1 MPRIVVSGVPTTASR
16 HIAVLDGMRAL
27 AIIGVIGYHT
37 RPSLLPGGFLGVT
50 LFFVVSG
57 FLLTRSMV
65 NLFERLRF
73 SYPHFL
79 RGRVRRLWPSV
90 LATIAGTAILVY
102 CMAPSLLPKVRGDA
116 LPSALFYSNW
126 SFIFRKLSYFQAA
139 GLPSPLTH
147 LWFTS
152 LIMQFYVL
160 WPLLFVLIFQ
170 LCRSRAA
177 RAAVIGAL
185 ALASSFEMLLLYT
198 PGQDTSRIYYG
209 LDTRAAEL
217 LVGAALAV
225 LMHRHAGRQ
234 DDEFAHDPPHWQF
247 FSRSVHVRGREL
259 RVTGQQLVNAL
270 GFALLVVFCV
280 CFAIVDPQSAWL
292 YRGGYLLFALLA
304 AAMIWAGMHSGVFM
318 RAMGAKVCSYIG
330 SRSFSLYLVHYPLL
344 IVLNPATRTTPLP
357 WWGYL
362 GQFALILAVGEV
374 FFQLIEAMRGTP
386 WLPWLT
392 RVGDNAEPARET
404 AGERLG
410 RRLTASGN
418 AGVRMLGTAGTRFAT
433 LTARLRPGAVVGIV
447 AGALAVLVLMLPLNW
462 QAIAYARAVQLRPEL
477 ALTAE
482 QARKQLAKPA
492 PAPSPQPEQ
501 PKGTDA
507 AQSKGADTAQPQVSA
522 LKVPN
527 NLDPSRWQC
536 DAAAQQCSVRM
547 LMIGDSV
554 TAGVAQTLQQHFPQA
569 HIDGAVSRQFATGE
583 DLLAQ
588 FLGSGEDPQVIVFAL
603 GTNGAATREQAEH
616 VVQLA
621 AGRPL
626 YFVTALAPVDWTAA
640 SNATFQEVAA
650 AHPNVGII
658 DWSALAT
665 AHPEYLYDDGT
676 HPNELGTQA
685 YEQQLYNAL
694 CPHD

>member
-1 MPRIVVSGVPTTASR
+1 MPRIVMSGVPTTASR

-37 RPSLLPGGFLGVT
+37 RPSLLSGGFLGVT

-160 WPLLFVLIFQ
+160 WPLLFVMVFQ
-170 LCRSRAA
+170 VCRSRVA
-177 RAAVIGAL
+177 RAALIGAL
-185 ALASSFEMLLLYT
+185 ALASSLEMLLLYT
-198 PGQDTSRIYYG
+198 PGHDTSRIYYG
-209 LDTRAAEL
+209 LDTRAAEP

-234 DDEFAHDPPHWQF
+234 DDEFAHDPPRWQF
-247 FSRSVHVRGREL
+247 FSHTVHVRGREL
-259 RVTGQQLVNAL
+259 RVTGPQLVNAL

-280 CFAIVDPQSAWL
+280 CFAVVDPQSAWL

-344 IVLNPATRTTPLP
+344 VVLNPATRTTPLP

-362 GQFALILAVGEV
+362 GQFALIVAVGEV

-386 WLPWLT
+386 WLPWLS
-392 RVGDNAEPARET
+392 RAAESEA
-404 AGERLG
+404 AGARLG
-410 RRLTASGN
+410 RRLAASDN
-418 AGVRMLGTAGTRFAT
+418 AGVRMLGTAGVRFAT
-433 LTARLRPGAVVGIV
+433 LTARLRPGAVVGAV
-447 AGALAVLVLMLPLNW
+447 AGTLAVVVLLLPLNW
-462 QAIAYARAVQLRPEL
+462 QAIAHARAVQLRPEL

-482 QARKQLAKPA
+482 QARKQLATQI
-492 PAPSPQPEQ
+492 PQPSASPTQ
-501 PKGTDA
+501 
-507 AQSKGADTAQPQVSA
+507 TAQPQVSA

-527 NLDPSRWQC
+527 NLDPSRWRC
-536 DAAAQQCSVRM
+536 DAAAQQCGARM

-554 TAGVAQTLQQHFPQA
+554 TAAVAQTLQQHFPQA
-569 HIDGAVSRQFATGE
+569 HIDGAVSRQFATGK

-588 FLGSGEDPQVIVFAL
+588 FLAGGEDPQVIVFAL

-658 DWSALAT
+658 DWASLAS

-676 HPNELGTQA
+676 HPNELGAQA
-685 YEQQLYNAL
+685 YEQQLTNAL

>member
-170 LCRSRAA
+170 LCRSRVA
-177 RAAVIGAL
+177 RAALIGAL
-185 ALASSFEMLLLYT
+185 ALASSLEMLLLYT

-225 LMHRHAGRQ
+225 LLHRYAGRQ
-234 DDEFAHDPPHWQF
+234 DDEFAHDPPRWQF
-247 FSRSVHVRGREL
+247 FSHTVHVHGRAL
-259 RVTGQQLVNAL
+259 RVTGKQLVNAL

-280 CFAIVDPQSAWL
+280 CFVTVDPQSAWL

-318 RAMGAKVCSYIG
+318 RAMGAKLCSYIG

-357 WWGYL
+357 WWGHL
-362 GQFALILAVGEV
+362 GQFALIVAVGEV

-392 RVGDNAEPARET
+392 RTEHDADPARET

-410 RRLTASGN
+410 RRLAASGN
-418 AGVRMLGTAGTRFAT
+418 TAVRALGTAGTRFAT
-433 LTARLRPGAVVGIV
+433 LTSRLRPGAVVGIV
-447 AGALAVLVLMLPLNW
+447 AGALAVLVLMLPFNW
-462 QAIAYARAVQLRPEL
+462 QAIAHARAVQLRPEL

-482 QARKQLAKPA
+482 EARKQLAKPA
-492 PAPSPQPEQ
+492 PSPTQSNPAQPRPQ
-501 PKGTDA
+501 
-507 AQSKGADTAQPQVSA
+507 DTAQPQVSA
-522 LKVPN
+522 LIVPN
-527 NLDPSRWQC
+527 NLDPSRWRC
-536 DAAAQQCSVRM
+536 DAAAQQCGARM

-554 TAGVAQTLQQHFPQA
+554 TAAVAQTLQQHFPQA

-588 FLGSGEDPQVIVFAL
+588 FLAGGEDPQVIVFAL
-603 GTNGAATREQAEH
+603 GTNGAATRDQAEH

-626 YFVTALAPVDWTAA
+626 YFVTALAPVEWTAA

-658 DWSALAT
+658 DWSALAA

-685 YEQQLYNAL
+685 YEQQLYGAL
-694 CPHD
+694 CPHS

>member
-170 LCRSRAA
+170 LCRSRVA
-177 RAAVIGAL
+177 RAALIGAL
-185 ALASSFEMLLLYT
+185 ALASSLEMLLLYT

-225 LMHRHAGRQ
+225 LLHRYAGRQ
-234 DDEFAHDPPHWQF
+234 DDEFAHDPPRWQF
-247 FSRSVHVRGREL
+247 FSHTVHVHGRAL
-259 RVTGQQLVNAL
+259 RVTGKQLVNAL

-280 CFAIVDPQSAWL
+280 CFVTVDPQSAWL

-318 RAMGAKVCSYIG
+318 RAMGAKLCSYIG

-344 IVLNPATRTTPLP
+344 IALNPATRATPLP
-357 WWGYL
+357 WWGHL
-362 GQFALILAVGEV
+362 GQFALIVAVGEV

-386 WLPWLT
+386 WLPWLART
-392 RVGDNAEPARET
+392 EHDADPARET

-410 RRLTASGN
+410 RRLAASGN
-418 AGVRMLGTAGTRFAT
+418 TAVRALGTVGTRFAT
-433 LTARLRPGAVVGIV
+433 LTSRLRPGAVVGIV
-447 AGALAVLVLMLPLNW
+447 AGALAVLVLMLPFNW
-462 QAIAYARAVQLRPEL
+462 QAIAHARAVQLRPEL

-482 QARKQLAKPA
+482 EARKQLAKPA
-492 PAPSPQPEQ
+492 PSPTQSNPAQPRPQ
-501 PKGTDA
+501 
-507 AQSKGADTAQPQVSA
+507 DTAQPQVSA
-522 LKVPN
+522 LIVPN
-527 NLDPSRWQC
+527 NLDPSRWRC
-536 DAAAQQCSVRM
+536 DAAAQQCGARM

-554 TAGVAQTLQQHFPQA
+554 TAAVAQTLQQHFPQA

-588 FLGSGEDPQVIVFAL
+588 FLAGGEDPQVIVFAL
-603 GTNGAATREQAEH
+603 GTNGAATRDQAEH

-626 YFVTALAPVDWTAA
+626 YFVTALAPVEWTAA
-640 SNATFQEVAA
+640 SNATFQEVAT

-685 YEQQLYNAL
+685 YEQQLYGAL
-694 CPHD
+694 CPHS

>member
-170 LCRSRAA
+170 LCRSRVA
-177 RAAVIGAL
+177 RAALIGAL
-185 ALASSFEMLLLYT
+185 ALASSLEMLLLYT

-225 LMHRHAGRQ
+225 LLHRYAGRQ
-234 DDEFAHDPPHWQF
+234 DDEFAHDPPRWQF
-247 FSRSVHVRGREL
+247 FSHTVHVHGRAL
-259 RVTGQQLVNAL
+259 RVTGKQLVNAL

-280 CFAIVDPQSAWL
+280 CFVTVDPQSAWL

-318 RAMGAKVCSYIG
+318 RAMGAKLCSYIG

-344 IVLNPATRTTPLP
+344 IALNPATRTTPLP
-357 WWGYL
+357 WWGHL
-362 GQFALILAVGEV
+362 GQFALIVAVGEV

-392 RVGDNAEPARET
+392 RTEHDADPARET

-410 RRLTASGN
+410 RRLAASGN
-418 AGVRMLGTAGTRFAT
+418 TAVRALGTAGTRFAT
-433 LTARLRPGAVVGIV
+433 LTSRLRPGAVVGIV
-447 AGALAVLVLMLPLNW
+447 AGALAVLVLMLPFNW
-462 QAIAYARAVQLRPEL
+462 QAIAHARAVQLRPEL

-482 QARKQLAKPA
+482 EARKQLAKPA
-492 PAPSPQPEQ
+492 PSPTQSNP
-501 PKGTDA
+501 
-507 AQSKGADTAQPQVSA
+507 AQLRPQDTAQPQVSA
-522 LKVPN
+522 LIVPN
-527 NLDPSRWQC
+527 NLDPSRWRC
-536 DAAAQQCSVRM
+536 DAAAQQCGARM

-554 TAGVAQTLQQHFPQA
+554 TAAVAQTLQQHFPQA

-588 FLGSGEDPQVIVFAL
+588 FLAGGEDPQVIVFAL
-603 GTNGAATREQAEH
+603 GTNGAATRDQAEH

-626 YFVTALAPVDWTAA
+626 YFVTALAPVEWTAA

-685 YEQQLYNAL
+685 YEQQLYGAL
-694 CPHD
+694 CPHS

>member
-170 LCRSRAA
+170 LCRSRVA
-177 RAAVIGAL
+177 RAALIGAL
-185 ALASSFEMLLLYT
+185 ALASSLEMLLLYT

-225 LMHRHAGRQ
+225 LLHRYAGRQ
-234 DDEFAHDPPHWQF
+234 DDEFAHDPPRWQF
-247 FSRSVHVRGREL
+247 FSHTVHVHGRAL
-259 RVTGQQLVNAL
+259 RVTGKQLVNAL

-280 CFAIVDPQSAWL
+280 CFVTVDPQSAWL

-318 RAMGAKVCSYIG
+318 RAMGAKLCSYIG

-344 IVLNPATRTTPLP
+344 IALNPATRTTPLP
-357 WWGYL
+357 WWGHL
-362 GQFALILAVGEV
+362 GQFALIVAVGEV

-392 RVGDNAEPARET
+392 RTEHDADPARET

-410 RRLTASGN
+410 RRLVASGN
-418 AGVRMLGTAGTRFAT
+418 TAVRALGTAGTRFAT
-433 LTARLRPGAVVGIV
+433 LTSRLRPGAVVGIV
-447 AGALAVLVLMLPLNW
+447 AGALAVLVLMLPFNW
-462 QAIAYARAVQLRPEL
+462 QAIAHARAVQLRPEL

-482 QARKQLAKPA
+482 EARKQLAKPA
-492 PAPSPQPEQ
+492 PSPTQSNPAQPRPQ
-501 PKGTDA
+501 
-507 AQSKGADTAQPQVSA
+507 DTAQPQVSA
-522 LKVPN
+522 LIVPN
-527 NLDPSRWQC
+527 NLDPSRWRC
-536 DAAAQQCSVRM
+536 DAAAQQCGARM

-554 TAGVAQTLQQHFPQA
+554 TAAVAQTLQQHFPQA

-588 FLGSGEDPQVIVFAL
+588 FLAGGEDPQVIVFAL
-603 GTNGAATREQAEH
+603 GTNGAATCDQAEH

-626 YFVTALAPVDWTAA
+626 YFVTALAPVEWTAA

-676 HPNELGTQA
+676 HPNELGAQA
-685 YEQQLYNAL
+685 YEQQLYGAL
-694 CPHD
+694 CPHS

>member
-170 LCRSRAA
+170 LCRSRVA
-177 RAAVIGAL
+177 RAALIGAL
-185 ALASSFEMLLLYT
+185 ALASSLEMLLLYT

-225 LMHRHAGRQ
+225 LLHRYAGRQ
-234 DDEFAHDPPHWQF
+234 DDEFAHDPPRWQF
-247 FSRSVHVRGREL
+247 FSHTVHVHGRAL
-259 RVTGQQLVNAL
+259 RVTGKQLVNAL

-280 CFAIVDPQSAWL
+280 CFVTVDPQSAWL

-318 RAMGAKVCSYIG
+318 RAMGAKLCSYIG

-344 IVLNPATRTTPLP
+344 IALNPATRTTPLP
-357 WWGYL
+357 WWGHL
-362 GQFALILAVGEV
+362 GQFALIVAVGEV

-386 WLPWLT
+386 WLPWLART
-392 RVGDNAEPARET
+392 EHDADPARET

-410 RRLTASGN
+410 RRLAASGN
-418 AGVRMLGTAGTRFAT
+418 TAVRALGTAGTRFAT
-433 LTARLRPGAVVGIV
+433 LTSRLRPGAVVGIV
-447 AGALAVLVLMLPLNW
+447 AGALAVLVLMLPFNW
-462 QAIAYARAVQLRPEL
+462 QAIAHARAVQLRPEL

-482 QARKQLAKPA
+482 EARKQLAKPA
-492 PAPSPQPEQ
+492 PSPTQSNPAQPRPQ
-501 PKGTDA
+501 
-507 AQSKGADTAQPQVSA
+507 DTAQPQVSA
-522 LKVPN
+522 LIVPN
-527 NLDPSRWQC
+527 NLDPSRWRC
-536 DAAAQQCSVRM
+536 DAAAQQCGARM

-554 TAGVAQTLQQHFPQA
+554 TAAVAQTLQQHFPQA

-588 FLGSGEDPQVIVFAL
+588 FLAGGEDPQVIVFAL
-603 GTNGAATREQAEH
+603 GTNGAATHDQAEH

-626 YFVTALAPVDWTAA
+626 YFVTALAPVEWTAA

-685 YEQQLYNAL
+685 YEQQLYGAL
-694 CPHD
+694 CPHS

>member
-170 LCRSRAA
+170 LCRSRVA
-177 RAAVIGAL
+177 RAALIGAL
-185 ALASSFEMLLLYT
+185 ALASSLEMLLLYT

-225 LMHRHAGRQ
+225 LLHRYAGRQ
-234 DDEFAHDPPHWQF
+234 DDEFAHDPPRWQF
-247 FSRSVHVRGREL
+247 FSHTVHVHGRAL
-259 RVTGQQLVNAL
+259 RVTGKQLVNAL

-280 CFAIVDPQSAWL
+280 CFVTVDPQSAWL

-318 RAMGAKVCSYIG
+318 RAMGAKLCSYIG

-357 WWGYL
+357 WWGHL
-362 GQFALILAVGEV
+362 GQFALIVAVGEV

-392 RVGDNAEPARET
+392 RTEHDADPARET

-410 RRLTASGN
+410 RRLAASGN
-418 AGVRMLGTAGTRFAT
+418 TAVRALGTAGTRFAT
-433 LTARLRPGAVVGIV
+433 LTSRLRPGAVVGIV
-447 AGALAVLVLMLPLNW
+447 AGALAVLVLMLPFNW
-462 QAIAYARAVQLRPEL
+462 QAIAHARAVQLRPEL

-482 QARKQLAKPA
+482 EARKQLAKPA
-492 PAPSPQPEQ
+492 PSPTQSNPAQPRPQ
-501 PKGTDA
+501 
-507 AQSKGADTAQPQVSA
+507 DTAQPQVSA
-522 LKVPN
+522 LIVPN
-527 NLDPSRWQC
+527 NLDPSRWRC
-536 DAAAQQCSVRM
+536 DAAAQQCGARM

-554 TAGVAQTLQQHFPQA
+554 TAAVAQTLQQHFPQA

-588 FLGSGEDPQVIVFAL
+588 FLAGGEDPQVIVFAL
-603 GTNGAATREQAEH
+603 GTNGAATRDQAEH

-626 YFVTALAPVDWTAA
+626 YFVTALAPVEWTAA

-685 YEQQLYNAL
+685 YEQQLYGAL
-694 CPHD
+694 CPHS

>member
-170 LCRSRAA
+170 LCRSRVA
-177 RAAVIGAL
+177 RAALIGAL
-185 ALASSFEMLLLYT
+185 ALASSLEMLLLYT

-225 LMHRHAGRQ
+225 LLHRYAGRQ
-234 DDEFAHDPPHWQF
+234 DDEFAHDPPRWQF
-247 FSRSVHVRGREL
+247 FSHTVHVHGRAL
-259 RVTGQQLVNAL
+259 RVTGKQLVNAL

-280 CFAIVDPQSAWL
+280 CFVTVDPQSAWL

-318 RAMGAKVCSYIG
+318 RAMGAKLCSYIG

-344 IVLNPATRTTPLP
+344 IALNPATRATPLP
-357 WWGYL
+357 WWGHL
-362 GQFALILAVGEV
+362 GQFALIVAVGEV

-392 RVGDNAEPARET
+392 RTEHDADPARET

-410 RRLTASGN
+410 RRLAASGN
-418 AGVRMLGTAGTRFAT
+418 TAVRALGTAGTRFAT
-433 LTARLRPGAVVGIV
+433 LTSRLRPGAVVGIV

-462 QAIAYARAVQLRPEL
+462 QAIAHARAVQLRPEL

-482 QARKQLAKPA
+482 EARKQLAKPA
-492 PAPSPQPEQ
+492 PSPTQSNPAQPRPQ
-501 PKGTDA
+501 
-507 AQSKGADTAQPQVSA
+507 DTAQPQVSA
-522 LKVPN
+522 LIVPN
-527 NLDPSRWQC
+527 NLDPSRWRC
-536 DAAAQQCSVRM
+536 DAAAQQCGARM

-554 TAGVAQTLQQHFPQA
+554 TAAVAQTLQQHFPQA

-588 FLGSGEDPQVIVFAL
+588 FLAGGEDPQVIVFAL
-603 GTNGAATREQAEH
+603 GTNGAATRDQAEH

-626 YFVTALAPVDWTAA
+626 YFVTALAPVEWTAA

-685 YEQQLYNAL
+685 YEQQLYGAL
-694 CPHD
+694 CPHS

>member
-170 LCRSRAA
+170 LCRSRVA
-177 RAAVIGAL
+177 RAALIGAL
-185 ALASSFEMLLLYT
+185 ALASSLEMLLLYT

-225 LMHRHAGRQ
+225 LLHRYAGRQ
-234 DDEFAHDPPHWQF
+234 DDEFAHDPPRWQF
-247 FSRSVHVRGREL
+247 FSHTVHAHGRAL
-259 RVTGQQLVNAL
+259 RVTGKQLVNAL

-280 CFAIVDPQSAWL
+280 CFVTVDPQSAWL

-318 RAMGAKVCSYIG
+318 RAMGAKLCSYIG

-344 IVLNPATRTTPLP
+344 IALNPATRTTPLP
-357 WWGYL
+357 WWGHL
-362 GQFALILAVGEV
+362 GQFALIVAVGEV

-386 WLPWLT
+386 WLPWLART
-392 RVGDNAEPARET
+392 EHDADPARET

-410 RRLTASGN
+410 RRLAASGN
-418 AGVRMLGTAGTRFAT
+418 TAVRALGTAGTRFAT
-433 LTARLRPGAVVGIV
+433 LTSRLRPGAVVGIV
-447 AGALAVLVLMLPLNW
+447 AGALAVLVLMLPFNW
-462 QAIAYARAVQLRPEL
+462 QAIAHARAVQLRPEL

-482 QARKQLAKPA
+482 EARKQLAKPA
-492 PAPSPQPEQ
+492 PSPTQSNPAQPRPQ
-501 PKGTDA
+501 
-507 AQSKGADTAQPQVSA
+507 DTAQPQVSA
-522 LKVPN
+522 LIVPN
-527 NLDPSRWQC
+527 NLDPSRWRC
-536 DAAAQQCSVRM
+536 DAAAQQCGARM

-554 TAGVAQTLQQHFPQA
+554 TAAVAQTLQQHFPQA

-588 FLGSGEDPQVIVFAL
+588 FLADGEDPQVIVFAL
-603 GTNGAATREQAEH
+603 GTNGAATRDQAEH

-626 YFVTALAPVDWTAA
+626 YFVTALAPVEWTAA

-685 YEQQLYNAL
+685 YEQQLYGAL
-694 CPHD
+694 CPHS

>member
-170 LCRSRAA
+170 LCRSRVA
-177 RAAVIGAL
+177 RAALIGAL
-185 ALASSFEMLLLYT
+185 ALASSLEMLLLYT

-225 LMHRHAGRQ
+225 LLHRYAGRQ
-234 DDEFAHDPPHWQF
+234 DDEFAHDPPRWQF
-247 FSRSVHVRGREL
+247 FSHTVHVHGRAL
-259 RVTGQQLVNAL
+259 RVTGKQLVNAL

-280 CFAIVDPQSAWL
+280 CFVTVDPQSAWL

-318 RAMGAKVCSYIG
+318 RAMGAKLCSYIG

-344 IVLNPATRTTPLP
+344 IALNPATRTTPLP
-357 WWGYL
+357 WWGHL
-362 GQFALILAVGEV
+362 GQFALIVAVGEV

-392 RVGDNAEPARET
+392 RTEHDADPARET

-410 RRLTASGN
+410 RRLAASGN
-418 AGVRMLGTAGTRFAT
+418 TAVRALGTAGTRFAT
-433 LTARLRPGAVVGIV
+433 LTSRLRPGAVVGIV
-447 AGALAVLVLMLPLNW
+447 AGALAVLVLMLPFNW
-462 QAIAYARAVQLRPEL
+462 QAIAHARAVQLRPEL

-482 QARKQLAKPA
+482 EARKQLAKPA
-492 PAPSPQPEQ
+492 PSPTQSNPAQPRPQ
-501 PKGTDA
+501 
-507 AQSKGADTAQPQVSA
+507 DTAQPQVSA
-522 LKVPN
+522 LIVPN
-527 NLDPSRWQC
+527 NLDPSRWRC
-536 DAAAQQCSVRM
+536 DAAAQQCGARM

-554 TAGVAQTLQQHFPQA
+554 TAAVAQTLQQHFPQA
-569 HIDGAVSRQFATGE
+569 HIDGAVSRQFASGE

-588 FLGSGEDPQVIVFAL
+588 FLAGGEDPQVIVFAL
-603 GTNGAATREQAEH
+603 GTNGAATRDQAEH

-621 AGRPL
+621 ADRPL
-626 YFVTALAPVDWTAA
+626 YFVTALAPVEWTAA

-685 YEQQLYNAL
+685 YEQQLYGAL
-694 CPHD
+694 CPHS

>member
-170 LCRSRAA
+170 LCRSRVA
-177 RAAVIGAL
+177 RAALIGAL
-185 ALASSFEMLLLYT
+185 ALASSLEMLLLYT

-225 LMHRHAGRQ
+225 LLHRYAGRQ
-234 DDEFAHDPPHWQF
+234 DDEFAHDPPRWQF
-247 FSRSVHVRGREL
+247 FSHTVHVHGRAL
-259 RVTGQQLVNAL
+259 RVTGKQLVNAL

-280 CFAIVDPQSAWL
+280 CFVTVDPQSAWL

-318 RAMGAKVCSYIG
+318 RAMGAKLCSYIG
-330 SRSFSLYLVHYPLL
+330 SRSFSLYLMHYPLL
-344 IVLNPATRTTPLP
+344 IALNPATRTTPLP
-357 WWGYL
+357 WWGHL
-362 GQFALILAVGEV
+362 GQFALIVAVGEV

-392 RVGDNAEPARET
+392 RTEHDADPARET

-410 RRLTASGN
+410 RRLAASGN
-418 AGVRMLGTAGTRFAT
+418 TAVRALGTAGTRFAT
-433 LTARLRPGAVVGIV
+433 LTSRLRPGAVVGIV
-447 AGALAVLVLMLPLNW
+447 AGALAVLVLMLPFNW
-462 QAIAYARAVQLRPEL
+462 QAIAHARAVQLRPEL

-482 QARKQLAKPA
+482 EARKQLAKPA
-492 PAPSPQPEQ
+492 PSPTQSNPAQPRPQ
-501 PKGTDA
+501 
-507 AQSKGADTAQPQVSA
+507 DTAQPQVSA
-522 LKVPN
+522 LIVPN
-527 NLDPSRWQC
+527 NLDPSRWRC
-536 DAAAQQCSVRM
+536 DAAAQQCGARM

-554 TAGVAQTLQQHFPQA
+554 TAAVAQTLQQHFPQA

-588 FLGSGEDPQVIVFAL
+588 FLAGGEDPQVIVFAL
-603 GTNGAATREQAEH
+603 GTNGAATRDQAEH

-626 YFVTALAPVDWTAA
+626 YFVTALAPVEWTAA

-685 YEQQLYNAL
+685 YEQQLYGAL
-694 CPHD
+694 CPHS

>member
-170 LCRSRAA
+170 LCRSRVA
-177 RAAVIGAL
+177 RAALIGAL
-185 ALASSFEMLLLYT
+185 ALASSLEMLLLYT

-225 LMHRHAGRQ
+225 LLHRYVGRQ
-234 DDEFAHDPPHWQF
+234 DDEFAHDPPRWQF
-247 FSRSVHVRGREL
+247 FSHTVHVHGRAL
-259 RVTGQQLVNAL
+259 RVTGKQLVNAL

-280 CFAIVDPQSAWL
+280 CFVTVDPQSAWL

-318 RAMGAKVCSYIG
+318 RAMGAKLCSYIG

-344 IVLNPATRTTPLP
+344 IALNPATRTTPLP
-357 WWGYL
+357 WWGHL
-362 GQFALILAVGEV
+362 GQFALIVAVGEV

-386 WLPWLT
+386 WLPWLART
-392 RVGDNAEPARET
+392 EHDADPARET

-410 RRLTASGN
+410 RRLAASGN
-418 AGVRMLGTAGTRFAT
+418 TAVRALGTAGTRFAT
-433 LTARLRPGAVVGIV
+433 LTSRLRPGAVVGIV
-447 AGALAVLVLMLPLNW
+447 AGALAVLVLMLPFNW
-462 QAIAYARAVQLRPEL
+462 QAIAHARAVQLRPEL

-482 QARKQLAKPA
+482 EARKQLAKPA
-492 PAPSPQPEQ
+492 PSPTQSNPAQPRPQ
-501 PKGTDA
+501 
-507 AQSKGADTAQPQVSA
+507 DTAQPQVSA
-522 LKVPN
+522 LIVPN
-527 NLDPSRWQC
+527 NLDPSRWRC
-536 DAAAQQCSVRM
+536 DAAAQQCGARM

-554 TAGVAQTLQQHFPQA
+554 TAAVAQTLQQHFPQA

-588 FLGSGEDPQVIVFAL
+588 FLAGGEDPQVIVFAL
-603 GTNGAATREQAEH
+603 GTNGAATRDQAEH

-626 YFVTALAPVDWTAA
+626 YFVTALAPVEWTAA

-685 YEQQLYNAL
+685 YEQQLYGAL
-694 CPHD
+694 CPHS

>member
-170 LCRSRAA
+170 LCRSRVA
-177 RAAVIGAL
+177 RAALIGAL
-185 ALASSFEMLLLYT
+185 ALASSLEMLLLYT

-225 LMHRHAGRQ
+225 LLHRYAGRQ
-234 DDEFAHDPPHWQF
+234 DDEFAHDPPRWQF
-247 FSRSVHVRGREL
+247 FSHTVHVHGRAL
-259 RVTGQQLVNAL
+259 RVTGKQLVNAL

-280 CFAIVDPQSAWL
+280 CFVTVDPQSAWL

-318 RAMGAKVCSYIG
+318 RAMGAKLCSYIG

-344 IVLNPATRTTPLP
+344 IALNPATRTTPLP
-357 WWGYL
+357 WWGHL
-362 GQFALILAVGEV
+362 GQFALIVAVGEV

-386 WLPWLT
+386 WLPWLART
-392 RVGDNAEPARET
+392 EHDADPARET

-410 RRLTASGN
+410 RRLAASGN
-418 AGVRMLGTAGTRFAT
+418 TAVRALGTAGTRFAT
-433 LTARLRPGAVVGIV
+433 LTSRLRPGAVVGIV
-447 AGALAVLVLMLPLNW
+447 AGALAVLVLMLPFNW
-462 QAIAYARAVQLRPEL
+462 QAIAHARAVQLRPEL

-482 QARKQLAKPA
+482 EARKQLAKPA
-492 PAPSPQPEQ
+492 PSPTQSNPAQPRPQ
-501 PKGTDA
+501 
-507 AQSKGADTAQPQVSA
+507 DTAQPQVSA
-522 LKVPN
+522 LIVPN
-527 NLDPSRWQC
+527 NLDPSRWRC
-536 DAAAQQCSVRM
+536 DAAAQQCGARM

-554 TAGVAQTLQQHFPQA
+554 TAAVAQTLQQHFPQA

-588 FLGSGEDPQVIVFAL
+588 FLAGGEDPQVIVFAL
-603 GTNGAATREQAEH
+603 GTNGAATRDQAEH

-626 YFVTALAPVDWTAA
+626 YFVTALAPVEWTAA

-685 YEQQLYNAL
+685 YEQQLYGAL
-694 CPHD
+694 CPHS

>member
-1 MPRIVVSGVPTTASR
+1 MPRIVVSGVPTTARR

-170 LCRSRAA
+170 LCRSRVA
-177 RAAVIGAL
+177 RAALIGAL
-185 ALASSFEMLLLYT
+185 ALASSLEMLLLYT

-225 LMHRHAGRQ
+225 LLHRYAGRQ
-234 DDEFAHDPPHWQF
+234 DDEFAHDPPRWQF
-247 FSRSVHVRGREL
+247 FSHTVHVHGRAL
-259 RVTGQQLVNAL
+259 RVTGKQLVNAL

-280 CFAIVDPQSAWL
+280 CFVTVDPQSAWL

-318 RAMGAKVCSYIG
+318 RAMGAKLCSYIG

-344 IVLNPATRTTPLP
+344 IALNPATRATPLP
-357 WWGYL
+357 WWGHL
-362 GQFALILAVGEV
+362 GQFALIVAVGEV

-392 RVGDNAEPARET
+392 RTEHDADPARET

-410 RRLTASGN
+410 RRLAASGN
-418 AGVRMLGTAGTRFAT
+418 TAVRALGTAGTRFAT
-433 LTARLRPGAVVGIV
+433 LTSRLRPGAVVGIV
-447 AGALAVLVLMLPLNW
+447 AGALAVLVLMLPFNW
-462 QAIAYARAVQLRPEL
+462 QAIAHARAVQLRPEL

-482 QARKQLAKPA
+482 EARKQLAKPA
-492 PAPSPQPEQ
+492 PSPTQSNPAQPRPQ
-501 PKGTDA
+501 
-507 AQSKGADTAQPQVSA
+507 DTAQPQVSA
-522 LKVPN
+522 LIVPN
-527 NLDPSRWQC
+527 NLDPSRWRC
-536 DAAAQQCSVRM
+536 DAAAQQCGARM

-554 TAGVAQTLQQHFPQA
+554 TAAVAQTLQQHFPQA

-588 FLGSGEDPQVIVFAL
+588 FLAGGEDPQVIVFAL
-603 GTNGAATREQAEH
+603 GTNGAATRDQAEH

-626 YFVTALAPVDWTAA
+626 YFVTALAPVEWTAA

-685 YEQQLYNAL
+685 YEQQLYGAL
-694 CPHD
+694 CPHS

>member
-1 MPRIVVSGVPTTASR
+1 MPRIVVSGAPTTASR

-170 LCRSRAA
+170 LCRSRVA
-177 RAAVIGAL
+177 RAALIGAL
-185 ALASSFEMLLLYT
+185 ALASSLEMLLLYT

-225 LMHRHAGRQ
+225 LLHRYAGRQ
-234 DDEFAHDPPHWQF
+234 DDEFAHDPPRWQF
-247 FSRSVHVRGREL
+247 FSHTVHVHGRAL
-259 RVTGQQLVNAL
+259 RVTGKQLVNAL
-270 GFALLVVFCV
+270 GFVLLVVFCV
-280 CFAIVDPQSAWL
+280 CFVTVDPQSAWL

-318 RAMGAKVCSYIG
+318 RAMGAKLCSYIG

-357 WWGYL
+357 WWGHL
-362 GQFALILAVGEV
+362 GQFALIVAVGEV

-386 WLPWLT
+386 WLPWLART
-392 RVGDNAEPARET
+392 EHDADPARET

-410 RRLTASGN
+410 RRLAASGN
-418 AGVRMLGTAGTRFAT
+418 TAVRALGTAGTRFAT
-433 LTARLRPGAVVGIV
+433 LTSRLRPGAVVGIV
-447 AGALAVLVLMLPLNW
+447 AGALAVLVLMLPFNW
-462 QAIAYARAVQLRPEL
+462 QAIAHARAVQLRPEL

-482 QARKQLAKPA
+482 EARKQLAKPT
-492 PAPSPQPEQ
+492 PSPTQSNPAQPRPQ
-501 PKGTDA
+501 
-507 AQSKGADTAQPQVSA
+507 DTAQPQVSA
-522 LKVPN
+522 LIVPN
-527 NLDPSRWQC
+527 NLDPSRWRC
-536 DAAAQQCSVRM
+536 DAAAQQCGARM

-554 TAGVAQTLQQHFPQA
+554 TAAVAQTLQQHFPQA

-588 FLGSGEDPQVIVFAL
+588 FLAGGEDPQVIVFAL
-603 GTNGAATREQAEH
+603 GTNGAATRDQAEH

-626 YFVTALAPVDWTAA
+626 YFVTALAPVEWTAA

-685 YEQQLYNAL
+685 YEQQLYGAL
-694 CPHD
+694 CPHS

>member
-170 LCRSRAA
+170 LCRSRVA
-177 RAAVIGAL
+177 RAALIGAL
-185 ALASSFEMLLLYT
+185 ALASSLEMLLLYT

-225 LMHRHAGRQ
+225 LLHRYAGRQ
-234 DDEFAHDPPHWQF
+234 DDEFAHDPPRWQF
-247 FSRSVHVRGREL
+247 FSHTVHVHGRAL
-259 RVTGQQLVNAL
+259 RVTGKQLVNAL

-280 CFAIVDPQSAWL
+280 CFVTVDPQSAWL

-318 RAMGAKVCSYIG
+318 RAMGAKLCSYIG

-344 IVLNPATRTTPLP
+344 IALNPATRTTPLP
-357 WWGYL
+357 WWGHL
-362 GQFALILAVGEV
+362 GQFALIVAVGEV

-392 RVGDNAEPARET
+392 RTEHDADPARET
-404 AGERLG
+404 AGERLV
-410 RRLTASGN
+410 RRLAASGN
-418 AGVRMLGTAGTRFAT
+418 TAVRALGTAGTRFAT
-433 LTARLRPGAVVGIV
+433 LTSRLRPGAVVGIV
-447 AGALAVLVLMLPLNW
+447 AGALAVLVLMLPFNW
-462 QAIAYARAVQLRPEL
+462 QAIAHARAVQLRPEL

-482 QARKQLAKPA
+482 EARKQLAKPA
-492 PAPSPQPEQ
+492 PSPTQSNPAQPRPQ
-501 PKGTDA
+501 
-507 AQSKGADTAQPQVSA
+507 DTAQPQVSA
-522 LKVPN
+522 LIVPN
-527 NLDPSRWQC
+527 NLDPSRWRC
-536 DAAAQQCSVRM
+536 DAAAQQCGARM

-554 TAGVAQTLQQHFPQA
+554 TAAVAQTLQQHFPQA

-588 FLGSGEDPQVIVFAL
+588 FLADGEDPQVIVFAL
-603 GTNGAATREQAEH
+603 GTNGAATRDQAEH

-626 YFVTALAPVDWTAA
+626 YFVTALAPVEWTAA

-685 YEQQLYNAL
+685 YEQQLYGAL
-694 CPHD
+694 CPHS

>member
-170 LCRSRAA
+170 LCRSRVA
-177 RAAVIGAL
+177 RAALIGAL
-185 ALASSFEMLLLYT
+185 ALASSLEMLLLYT

-225 LMHRHAGRQ
+225 LLHRYAGRQ
-234 DDEFAHDPPHWQF
+234 DDEFAHDPPRWQF
-247 FSRSVHVRGREL
+247 FSHTVHVHGRAL
-259 RVTGQQLVNAL
+259 RVTGKQLVNAL

-280 CFAIVDPQSAWL
+280 CFVTVDPQSAWL

-318 RAMGAKVCSYIG
+318 RAMGAKLCSYIG

-344 IVLNPATRTTPLP
+344 IALNPATRTTPLP
-357 WWGYL
+357 WWGHL
-362 GQFALILAVGEV
+362 GQFALIVAVGEV

-386 WLPWLT
+386 WLPWLART
-392 RVGDNAEPARET
+392 EHDADPARET

-410 RRLTASGN
+410 RRLAASGN
-418 AGVRMLGTAGTRFAT
+418 TAVRALGTAGTRFAT
-433 LTARLRPGAVVGIV
+433 LTSRLRPGAVVGIV
-447 AGALAVLVLMLPLNW
+447 AGALAVLVLMLPFNW
-462 QAIAYARAVQLRPEL
+462 QAIAHARAVQLRPEL

-482 QARKQLAKPA
+482 EARKQLAKPA
-492 PAPSPQPEQ
+492 PSPTQSNPAQPRPQ
-501 PKGTDA
+501 
-507 AQSKGADTAQPQVSA
+507 DTAQPQVSA
-522 LKVPN
+522 LIVPN
-527 NLDPSRWQC
+527 NLDPSRWRC
-536 DAAAQQCSVRM
+536 DAAAQQCGARM

-554 TAGVAQTLQQHFPQA
+554 TAAVAQTLQQHFPQA

-588 FLGSGEDPQVIVFAL
+588 FLAGGEDPQVIVFAL
-603 GTNGAATREQAEH
+603 GTNGAATRDQAEH

-626 YFVTALAPVDWTAA
+626 YFVTALAPVEWTAA
-640 SNATFQEVAA
+640 SNATFQEVAT

-685 YEQQLYNAL
+685 YEQQLYGAL
-694 CPHD
+694 CPHS

>member
-170 LCRSRAA
+170 LCRSRVA
-177 RAAVIGAL
+177 RAALIGAL
-185 ALASSFEMLLLYT
+185 ALASSLEMLLLYT

-225 LMHRHAGRQ
+225 LLHRYAGRQ
-234 DDEFAHDPPHWQF
+234 DDEFAHDPPRWQF
-247 FSRSVHVRGREL
+247 FSHTVHVHGRAL
-259 RVTGQQLVNAL
+259 RVTGKQLVNAL

-280 CFAIVDPQSAWL
+280 CFVTVDPQSAWL

-318 RAMGAKVCSYIG
+318 RAMGAKLCSYIG

-344 IVLNPATRTTPLP
+344 IALNPATRATPLP
-357 WWGYL
+357 WWGHL
-362 GQFALILAVGEV
+362 GQFALIVAVGEV

-386 WLPWLT
+386 WLPWLART
-392 RVGDNAEPARET
+392 EHDADPARET

-410 RRLTASGN
+410 RRLAASGN
-418 AGVRMLGTAGTRFAT
+418 TAVRALGTAGTRFVT
-433 LTARLRPGAVVGIV
+433 LTSRLRPGAVVGIV
-447 AGALAVLVLMLPLNW
+447 AGALAVLVLMLPFNW
-462 QAIAYARAVQLRPEL
+462 QAIAHARAVQLRPEL

-482 QARKQLAKPA
+482 EARKQLAKPA
-492 PAPSPQPEQ
+492 PSPTQSNPAQPRPQ
-501 PKGTDA
+501 
-507 AQSKGADTAQPQVSA
+507 DTAQPQVSA
-522 LKVPN
+522 LIVPN
-527 NLDPSRWQC
+527 NLDPSRWRC
-536 DAAAQQCSVRM
+536 DAAAQQCGARM

-554 TAGVAQTLQQHFPQA
+554 TAAVAQTLQQHFPQA

-588 FLGSGEDPQVIVFAL
+588 FLAGGEDPQVIVFAL
-603 GTNGAATREQAEH
+603 GTNGAATRDQAEH

-626 YFVTALAPVDWTAA
+626 YFVTALAPVEWTAA

-685 YEQQLYNAL
+685 YEQQLYGAL
-694 CPHD
+694 CPHS

>member
-170 LCRSRAA
+170 LCRSRVA
-177 RAAVIGAL
+177 RAALIGAL
-185 ALASSFEMLLLYT
+185 ALASSLEMLLLYT

-225 LMHRHAGRQ
+225 LLHRYAGRQ
-234 DDEFAHDPPHWQF
+234 DDEFAHDPPRWQF
-247 FSRSVHVRGREL
+247 FSHTVHVHGRAL
-259 RVTGQQLVNAL
+259 RVTGKQLVNAL

-280 CFAIVDPQSAWL
+280 CFVTVDPQSAWL

-318 RAMGAKVCSYIG
+318 RAMGAKLCSYIG

-344 IVLNPATRTTPLP
+344 IALNPATRATPLP
-357 WWGYL
+357 WWGHL
-362 GQFALILAVGEV
+362 GQFALIVAVGEV

-386 WLPWLT
+386 WLPWLART
-392 RVGDNAEPARET
+392 EHDADPARET

-410 RRLTASGN
+410 RRLAASGN
-418 AGVRMLGTAGTRFAT
+418 TAVRALGTAGTRFAT
-433 LTARLRPGAVVGIV
+433 LTSRLRPGAVVGIV
-447 AGALAVLVLMLPLNW
+447 AGALAVLVLMLPFNW
-462 QAIAYARAVQLRPEL
+462 QAIAHARAVQLRPEL

-482 QARKQLAKPA
+482 EARKQLAKPA
-492 PAPSPQPEQ
+492 PSPTQSNPAQPRPQ
-501 PKGTDA
+501 
-507 AQSKGADTAQPQVSA
+507 DTAQPQVSA
-522 LKVPN
+522 LIVPN
-527 NLDPSRWQC
+527 NLDPSRWRC
-536 DAAAQQCSVRM
+536 DAAAQQCGARM

-554 TAGVAQTLQQHFPQA
+554 TAAVAQTLQQHFPQA

-588 FLGSGEDPQVIVFAL
+588 FLAGGEDPQVIVFAL
-603 GTNGAATREQAEH
+603 GTNGAATRDQAEH

-626 YFVTALAPVDWTAA
+626 YFVTALAPVEWTAA

-685 YEQQLYNAL
+685 YEQQLYGAL
-694 CPHD
+694 CPHS

>member
-170 LCRSRAA
+170 LCRSRVA
-177 RAAVIGAL
+177 RAALIGAL
-185 ALASSFEMLLLYT
+185 ALASSLEMLLLYT

-225 LMHRHAGRQ
+225 LLHRYAGRQ
-234 DDEFAHDPPHWQF
+234 DDEFAHDPPRWQF
-247 FSRSVHVRGREL
+247 FSHTVHVHGRAL
-259 RVTGQQLVNAL
+259 RVTGKQLVNAL

-280 CFAIVDPQSAWL
+280 CFVTVDPQSAWL

-318 RAMGAKVCSYIG
+318 RAMGAKLCSYIG

-344 IVLNPATRTTPLP
+344 IALNPATRTTPLP
-357 WWGYL
+357 WWGHL
-362 GQFALILAVGEV
+362 GQFALIVAVGEV

-392 RVGDNAEPARET
+392 RTEHDADPARET

-410 RRLTASGN
+410 RRLAASGN
-418 AGVRMLGTAGTRFAT
+418 TAVRALGTAGTRFAT
-433 LTARLRPGAVVGIV
+433 LTSRLRPGAVVGIV
-447 AGALAVLVLMLPLNW
+447 AGALAVLVLMLPFNW
-462 QAIAYARAVQLRPEL
+462 QAIAHARAVQLRPEL

-482 QARKQLAKPA
+482 EARKQLAKPA
-492 PAPSPQPEQ
+492 PSPTQSNPAQPRPQ
-501 PKGTDA
+501 
-507 AQSKGADTAQPQVSA
+507 DTAQPQVSA
-522 LKVPN
+522 LIVPN
-527 NLDPSRWQC
+527 NLDPSRWRC
-536 DAAAQQCSVRM
+536 DAAAQQCGARM

-554 TAGVAQTLQQHFPQA
+554 TAAVAQTLQQHFPQA

-588 FLGSGEDPQVIVFAL
+588 FLAGGEDPQVIVFAL
-603 GTNGAATREQAEH
+603 GTNGAATRDQAEH

-626 YFVTALAPVDWTAA
+626 YFVTALAPVEWTAA

-685 YEQQLYNAL
+685 YEQQLYGAL
-694 CPHD
+694 CPHS

>member
-57 FLLTRSMV
+57 FLLTRSMI

-170 LCRSRAA
+170 LCRSRVA
-177 RAAVIGAL
+177 RAALIGAL
-185 ALASSFEMLLLYT
+185 ALASSLEMLLLYT

-225 LMHRHAGRQ
+225 LLHRYAGRQ
-234 DDEFAHDPPHWQF
+234 DDEFAHDPPRWQF
-247 FSRSVHVRGREL
+247 FSHTVHVHGRAL
-259 RVTGQQLVNAL
+259 RVTGKQLVNAL

-280 CFAIVDPQSAWL
+280 CFVTVDPQSAWL

-318 RAMGAKVCSYIG
+318 RAMGAKLCSYIG

-344 IVLNPATRTTPLP
+344 IALNPATRATPLP
-357 WWGYL
+357 WWGHL
-362 GQFALILAVGEV
+362 GQFALIVAVGEV

-392 RVGDNAEPARET
+392 RTEHDADPARET

-410 RRLTASGN
+410 CRLAASGN
-418 AGVRMLGTAGTRFAT
+418 TAVRALGTAGTRFAT
-433 LTARLRPGAVVGIV
+433 LTSRLRPGAVVGIV
-447 AGALAVLVLMLPLNW
+447 AGALAVLVLMLPFNW
-462 QAIAYARAVQLRPEL
+462 QAIAHARAVQLRPEL

-482 QARKQLAKPA
+482 EARKQLAKPA
-492 PAPSPQPEQ
+492 PSPTQSNPAQPRPQ
-501 PKGTDA
+501 
-507 AQSKGADTAQPQVSA
+507 DTVQPQVSA
-522 LKVPN
+522 LIVPN
-527 NLDPSRWQC
+527 NLDPSRWRC
-536 DAAAQQCSVRM
+536 DAAAQQCGARM

-554 TAGVAQTLQQHFPQA
+554 TAAVAQTLQQHFPQA

-588 FLGSGEDPQVIVFAL
+588 FLAGGEDPQVIVFAL
-603 GTNGAATREQAEH
+603 GTNGAATRDQAEH

-626 YFVTALAPVDWTAA
+626 YFVTALAPVEWTAA

-685 YEQQLYNAL
+685 YEQQLYGAL
-694 CPHD
+694 CPHS

>member
-1 MPRIVVSGVPTTASR
+1 
-16 HIAVLDGMRAL
+16 
-27 AIIGVIGYHT
+27 
-37 RPSLLPGGFLGVT
+37 
-50 LFFVVSG
+50 
-57 FLLTRSMV
+57 
-65 NLFERLRF
+65 
-73 SYPHFL
+73 
-79 RGRVRRLWPSV
+79 
-90 LATIAGTAILVY
+90 
-102 CMAPSLLPKVRGDA
+102 
-116 LPSALFYSNW
+116 
-126 SFIFRKLSYFQAA
+126 
-139 GLPSPLTH
+139 
-147 LWFTS
+147 
-152 LIMQFYVL
+152 MQFYVL

-170 LCRSRAA
+170 LCRSRVAS
-177 RAAVIGAL
+177 AAVIGAL
-185 ALASSFEMLLLYT
+185 ALASSLEMLLLYT

-225 LMHRHAGRQ
+225 LMHRHVGRQ

-280 CFAIVDPQSAWL
+280 CFAIVDPQSVWL

-304 AAMIWAGMHSGVFM
+304 ATMIWAGMHSGVFM

-344 IVLNPATRTTPLP
+344 IVLNPATRATPLP

-392 RVGDNAEPARET
+392 RAGDNAEPARVIEAMRGTPWLPWLTRAGDNAEPARET

-462 QAIAYARAVQLRPEL
+462 QAIAHARAVQLRPEL

-482 QARKQLAKPA
+482 QARKQLASA
-492 PAPSPQPEQ
+492 PNSRSRPNRRANSSPSPRLRHRRSPSNPRVQTPRS
-501 PKGTDA
+501 PK
-507 AQSKGADTAQPQVSA
+507 
-522 LKVPN
+522 
-527 NLDPSRWQC
+527 
-536 DAAAQQCSVRM
+536 
-547 LMIGDSV
+547 
-554 TAGVAQTLQQHFPQA
+554 AQTPRNRRRA
-569 HIDGAVSRQFATGE
+569 RSKCRTPSIPRAGSATPPRN
-583 DLLAQ
+583 
-588 FLGSGEDPQVIVFAL
+588 S
-603 GTNGAATREQAEH
+603 AACAC
-616 VVQLA
+616 
-621 AGRPL
+621 
-626 YFVTALAPVDWTAA
+626 
-640 SNATFQEVAA
+640 S
-650 AHPNVGII
+650 
-658 DWSALAT
+658 
-665 AHPEYLYDDGT
+665 
-676 HPNELGTQA
+676 
-685 YEQQLYNAL
+685 
-694 CPHD
+694 

>member
-170 LCRSRAA
+170 LCRSRVA
-177 RAAVIGAL
+177 RAALIGAL
-185 ALASSFEMLLLYT
+185 ALASSLEMLLLYT
-198 PGQDTSRIYYG
+198 PGLDTSRIYYG

-225 LMHRHAGRQ
+225 LLHRHAGRQ
-234 DDEFAHDPPHWQF
+234 DDEFAHDPSRWQF
-247 FSRSVHVRGREL
+247 FSHTVHVHGRAL
-259 RVTGQQLVNAL
+259 RVTGTQLVNAL
-270 GFALLVVFCV
+270 GFALLVVFCI
-280 CFAIVDPQSAWL
+280 CFVTVDPQSAWL

-318 RAMGAKVCSYIG
+318 RAMGARLCSYIG

-362 GQFALILAVGEV
+362 GQFALIVAVGEV

-392 RVGDNAEPARET
+392 RAEHDADPAHET

-410 RRLTASGN
+410 RRLAASGN
-418 AGVRMLGTAGTRFAT
+418 TAVCALGTAGTRFAT
-433 LTARLRPGAVVGIV
+433 LTSRLRPGAVVGIV

-462 QAIAYARAVQLRPEL
+462 QAIAHARAVQLRPEL

-492 PAPSPQPEQ
+492 PSP
-501 PKGTDA
+501 
-507 AQSKGADTAQPQVSA
+507 AQSDPAQPRPQDTAQPQVSA
-522 LKVPN
+522 LTVPN

-536 DAAAQQCSVRM
+536 DAAAQQCAARM

-554 TAGVAQTLQQHFPQA
+554 TAAVAQTLQQHFPQA

-588 FLGSGEDPQVIVFAL
+588 FLAGGEDPQVIVFAL

-616 VVQLA
+616 VVRLA

-685 YEQQLYNAL
+685 YEQQLYAAL
-694 CPHD
+694 CPHS

>member
-170 LCRSRAA
+170 LCRSRVA
-177 RAAVIGAL
+177 RAALIGAL
-185 ALASSFEMLLLYT
+185 ALASSLEMLLLYT

-225 LMHRHAGRQ
+225 LLHRYAGRQ
-234 DDEFAHDPPHWQF
+234 DDEFAHDPPRWQF
-247 FSRSVHVRGREL
+247 FSHTVHVHGRAL
-259 RVTGQQLVNAL
+259 RVTGKQLVNAL

-280 CFAIVDPQSAWL
+280 CFVTVDPQSAWL

-318 RAMGAKVCSYIG
+318 RAMGAKLCSYIG

-344 IVLNPATRTTPLP
+344 IALNPATRTTPLP
-357 WWGYL
+357 WWGHL
-362 GQFALILAVGEV
+362 GQFALIVAVGEV

-392 RVGDNAEPARET
+392 RTEHDADPARET

-410 RRLTASGN
+410 RRLAASGN
-418 AGVRMLGTAGTRFAT
+418 TAVRALGTAGTRFAT
-433 LTARLRPGAVVGIV
+433 LTSRLRPGAVVGIV

-462 QAIAYARAVQLRPEL
+462 QAIAHARAVQLRPEL

-482 QARKQLAKPA
+482 EARKQLAKPA
-492 PAPSPQPEQ
+492 PSPTQSNP
-501 PKGTDA
+501 
-507 AQSKGADTAQPQVSA
+507 AQLRPQDTAQPQVSA
-522 LKVPN
+522 LIVPN
-527 NLDPSRWQC
+527 NLDPSRWRC

-694 CPHD
+694 CPRD

>member
-102 CMAPSLLPKVRGDA
+102 CLAPSLLPKVRGDA

-185 ALASSFEMLLLYT
+185 AVASSLEMLLLYT

-225 LMHRHAGRQ
+225 LMHRHVGRQ

-357 WWGYL
+357 L
-362 GQFALILAVGEV
+362 SLI
-374 FFQLIEAMRGTP
+374 
-386 WLPWLT
+386 
-392 RVGDNAEPARET
+392 
-404 AGERLG
+404 
-410 RRLTASGN
+410 
-418 AGVRMLGTAGTRFAT
+418 
-433 LTARLRPGAVVGIV
+433 
-447 AGALAVLVLMLPLNW
+447 
-462 QAIAYARAVQLRPEL
+462 
-477 ALTAE
+477 
-482 QARKQLAKPA
+482 
-492 PAPSPQPEQ
+492 
-501 PKGTDA
+501 
-507 AQSKGADTAQPQVSA
+507 
-522 LKVPN
+522 
-527 NLDPSRWQC
+527 
-536 DAAAQQCSVRM
+536 
-547 LMIGDSV
+547 
-554 TAGVAQTLQQHFPQA
+554 
-569 HIDGAVSRQFATGE
+569 HI
-583 DLLAQ
+583 
-588 FLGSGEDPQVIVFAL
+588 
-603 GTNGAATREQAEH
+603 
-616 VVQLA
+616 
-621 AGRPL
+621 
-626 YFVTALAPVDWTAA
+626 
-640 SNATFQEVAA
+640 
-650 AHPNVGII
+650 
-658 DWSALAT
+658 
-665 AHPEYLYDDGT
+665 
-676 HPNELGTQA
+676 
-685 YEQQLYNAL
+685 
-694 CPHD
+694 

>member
-170 LCRSRAA
+170 LCRSRVA
-177 RAAVIGAL
+177 RAALIGAL
-185 ALASSFEMLLLYT
+185 ALASSLEMLLLYT

-225 LMHRHAGRQ
+225 LLHRYAGRQ
-234 DDEFAHDPPHWQF
+234 DDEFAHDPPRWQF
-247 FSRSVHVRGREL
+247 FSHTVHVHGRAL
-259 RVTGQQLVNAL
+259 RVTGKQLVNAL

-280 CFAIVDPQSAWL
+280 CFVTVDPQSAWL

-318 RAMGAKVCSYIG
+318 RAMGAKLCSYIG

-344 IVLNPATRTTPLP
+344 IALNPATRTTPLP
-357 WWGYL
+357 WWGHL
-362 GQFALILAVGEV
+362 GQFALIVAVGEV

-392 RVGDNAEPARET
+392 RTEHDADPARET

-410 RRLTASGN
+410 RRLAASGN
-418 AGVRMLGTAGTRFAT
+418 TAVRALGTAGTRFAT
-433 LTARLRPGAVVGIV
+433 LTSRLRPGAVVGIV
-447 AGALAVLVLMLPLNW
+447 AGALAVLVLMLPFNW
-462 QAIAYARAVQLRPEL
+462 QAIAHARAVQLRPEL

-482 QARKQLAKPA
+482 EARKQLAKPA
-492 PAPSPQPEQ
+492 PSPTQSNPAQPRPQ
-501 PKGTDA
+501 
-507 AQSKGADTAQPQVSA
+507 DTAQPQVSA
-522 LKVPN
+522 LIVPN
-527 NLDPSRWQC
+527 NLDPSRWRC
-536 DAAAQQCSVRM
+536 DAAAQQCGARM

-554 TAGVAQTLQQHFPQA
+554 TAAVAQTLQQHFPQA

-588 FLGSGEDPQVIVFAL
+588 FLAGGEDPQVIVFAL
-603 GTNGAATREQAEH
+603 GTNGAATRDQAEH

-626 YFVTALAPVDWTAA
+626 YFVTALAPVEWAAA

-685 YEQQLYNAL
+685 YEQQLYGAL
-694 CPHD
+694 CPHS

>member
-170 LCRSRAA
+170 LCRSRVA
-177 RAAVIGAL
+177 RAALIGAL
-185 ALASSFEMLLLYT
+185 ALASSLEMLLLYT

-225 LMHRHAGRQ
+225 LLHRYAGRQ
-234 DDEFAHDPPHWQF
+234 DDEFAHDPPRWQF
-247 FSRSVHVRGREL
+247 FSHTVHVHGRAL
-259 RVTGQQLVNAL
+259 RVTGKQLVNAL

-280 CFAIVDPQSAWL
+280 CFVTVDPQSAWL

-318 RAMGAKVCSYIG
+318 RAMGAKLCSYIG

-357 WWGYL
+357 WWGHL
-362 GQFALILAVGEV
+362 GQFALIVAVGEV

-386 WLPWLT
+386 WLPWLART
-392 RVGDNAEPARET
+392 EHDADPARET

-410 RRLTASGN
+410 RRLAASGN
-418 AGVRMLGTAGTRFAT
+418 TAVRALGTAGSRFAT
-433 LTARLRPGAVVGIV
+433 LTSRLRPGAVVGIV
-447 AGALAVLVLMLPLNW
+447 AGALAVLVLMLPFNW
-462 QAIAYARAVQLRPEL
+462 QAIAHARAVQLRPEL

-482 QARKQLAKPA
+482 EARKQLAKPA
-492 PAPSPQPEQ
+492 PSPTQSNPAQPRPQ
-501 PKGTDA
+501 
-507 AQSKGADTAQPQVSA
+507 DTAQPQVSA
-522 LKVPN
+522 LIVPN
-527 NLDPSRWQC
+527 NLDPSRWRC
-536 DAAAQQCSVRM
+536 DAAAQQCGARM

-554 TAGVAQTLQQHFPQA
+554 TAAVAQTLQQHFPQA

-588 FLGSGEDPQVIVFAL
+588 FLAGGEDPQVIVFAL
-603 GTNGAATREQAEH
+603 GTNGAATRDQAEH

-626 YFVTALAPVDWTAA
+626 YFVTALAPVEWTAA

-685 YEQQLYNAL
+685 YEQQLYGAL
-694 CPHD
+694 CPHS

>member
-170 LCRSRAA
+170 LCRSRVA
-177 RAAVIGAL
+177 RAALIGAL
-185 ALASSFEMLLLYT
+185 ALASSLEMLLLYT
-198 PGQDTSRIYYG
+198 PGQDTSCIYYG

-225 LMHRHAGRQ
+225 LLHRYAGRQ
-234 DDEFAHDPPHWQF
+234 DDEFAHDPPRWQF
-247 FSRSVHVRGREL
+247 FSHTVHVHGRAL
-259 RVTGQQLVNAL
+259 RVTGKQLVNAL

-280 CFAIVDPQSAWL
+280 CFVTVDPQSAWL

-318 RAMGAKVCSYIG
+318 RAMGAKLCSYIG

-344 IVLNPATRTTPLP
+344 IALNPATRTTPLP
-357 WWGYL
+357 WWGHL
-362 GQFALILAVGEV
+362 GQFALIVAVGEV

-386 WLPWLT
+386 WLPWLART
-392 RVGDNAEPARET
+392 EHDADPARET

-410 RRLTASGN
+410 RRLAASGN
-418 AGVRMLGTAGTRFAT
+418 TAVRALGTAGTRFAT
-433 LTARLRPGAVVGIV
+433 LTSRLRPGAVVGIV
-447 AGALAVLVLMLPLNW
+447 AGALAVLVLMLPFNW
-462 QAIAYARAVQLRPEL
+462 QAIAHARAVQLRPEL

-482 QARKQLAKPA
+482 EARKQLAKPA
-492 PAPSPQPEQ
+492 PSPTQSNPAQPRPQ
-501 PKGTDA
+501 
-507 AQSKGADTAQPQVSA
+507 DTAQPQVSA
-522 LKVPN
+522 LIVPN
-527 NLDPSRWQC
+527 NLDPSRWRC
-536 DAAAQQCSVRM
+536 DAAAQQCGARM

-554 TAGVAQTLQQHFPQA
+554 TAAVAQTLQQHFPQA

-588 FLGSGEDPQVIVFAL
+588 FLAGGEDPQVIVFAL
-603 GTNGAATREQAEH
+603 GTNGAATRDQAEH

-626 YFVTALAPVDWTAA
+626 YFVTALAPVEWTAA

-685 YEQQLYNAL
+685 YEQQLYGAL
-694 CPHD
+694 CPHS

>member
-170 LCRSRAA
+170 LCRSRVA
-177 RAAVIGAL
+177 RAALIGAL
-185 ALASSFEMLLLYT
+185 ALASSLEMLLLYT

-225 LMHRHAGRQ
+225 LLHRYAGRQ
-234 DDEFAHDPPHWQF
+234 DDEFAHDPPRWQF
-247 FSRSVHVRGREL
+247 FSHTVHVHGRAL
-259 RVTGQQLVNAL
+259 RVTGKQLVNAL

-280 CFAIVDPQSAWL
+280 CFVTVDPQSAWL

-318 RAMGAKVCSYIG
+318 RAMGAKLCSYIG

-344 IVLNPATRTTPLP
+344 IALNPATRTTPLP
-357 WWGYL
+357 WWGHL
-362 GQFALILAVGEV
+362 GQFALIVAVGEV

-392 RVGDNAEPARET
+392 RTEHDADPARET

-410 RRLTASGN
+410 RRLAASGN
-418 AGVRMLGTAGTRFAT
+418 TAVRALGTAGTRFAT
-433 LTARLRPGAVVGIV
+433 LTSRLRPGAVVGIV

-462 QAIAYARAVQLRPEL
+462 QAIAHARAVQLRPEL

-492 PAPSPQPEQ
+492 PSPTQSNP
-501 PKGTDA
+501 
-507 AQSKGADTAQPQVSA
+507 AQLRPQDTAQPQVSA
-522 LKVPN
+522 LIVPN
-527 NLDPSRWQC
+527 NLDPSRWRC

-694 CPHD
+694 CPRD

>member
-170 LCRSRAA
+170 LCRSRVA
-177 RAAVIGAL
+177 RAALIGAL
-185 ALASSFEMLLLYT
+185 ALASSLEMLLLYT

-225 LMHRHAGRQ
+225 LLHRYAGRQ
-234 DDEFAHDPPHWQF
+234 DDEFAHDPPRWQF
-247 FSRSVHVRGREL
+247 FSHTVHVHGRAL
-259 RVTGQQLVNAL
+259 RVTGKQLVNAL

-280 CFAIVDPQSAWL
+280 CFVTVDPQSAWL

-304 AAMIWAGMHSGVFM
+304 AAMIWAGMHAGVFM
-318 RAMGAKVCSYIG
+318 RAMGAKLCSYIG

-344 IVLNPATRTTPLP
+344 IALNPATRTTPLP
-357 WWGYL
+357 WWGHL
-362 GQFALILAVGEV
+362 GQFALIVAVGEV

-392 RVGDNAEPARET
+392 RTEHDADPARET

-410 RRLTASGN
+410 RRLAASGN
-418 AGVRMLGTAGTRFAT
+418 TAVRALGTAGTRFAT
-433 LTARLRPGAVVGIV
+433 LTSRLRPGAVVGIV
-447 AGALAVLVLMLPLNW
+447 AGALAVLVLMLPFNW
-462 QAIAYARAVQLRPEL
+462 HAIAHARAVQLRPEL

-482 QARKQLAKPA
+482 EARKQLAKPA
-492 PAPSPQPEQ
+492 PSPTQSNPAQPRPQ
-501 PKGTDA
+501 
-507 AQSKGADTAQPQVSA
+507 DTAQPQVSA
-522 LKVPN
+522 LIVPN
-527 NLDPSRWQC
+527 NLDPSRWRC
-536 DAAAQQCSVRM
+536 DAAAQQCGARM

-554 TAGVAQTLQQHFPQA
+554 TAAVAQTLQQHFPQA

-588 FLGSGEDPQVIVFAL
+588 FLAGGEDPQVIVFAL
-603 GTNGAATREQAEH
+603 GTNGAATRDQAEH

-626 YFVTALAPVDWTAA
+626 YFVTALAPVEWTAA

-685 YEQQLYNAL
+685 YEQQLYGAL
-694 CPHD
+694 CPHS

>member
-170 LCRSRAA
+170 LCRSRVA
-177 RAAVIGAL
+177 RAALIGAL
-185 ALASSFEMLLLYT
+185 ALASSLEMLLLYT

-225 LMHRHAGRQ
+225 LLHRYAGRQ
-234 DDEFAHDPPHWQF
+234 DDEFAHDPPRWQF
-247 FSRSVHVRGREL
+247 FSHTVHVHGRAL
-259 RVTGQQLVNAL
+259 RVTGKQLVNAL

-280 CFAIVDPQSAWL
+280 CFVTVDPQSAWL

-318 RAMGAKVCSYIG
+318 RAMGAKLCSYIG

-344 IVLNPATRTTPLP
+344 IALNPATRATPLP
-357 WWGYL
+357 WWGHL
-362 GQFALILAVGEV
+362 GQFALIVAVGEV

-386 WLPWLT
+386 WLPWLART
-392 RVGDNAEPARET
+392 EHDADPARET

-410 RRLTASGN
+410 RRLAASGN
-418 AGVRMLGTAGTRFAT
+418 TAVRALGTAGTRFAT
-433 LTARLRPGAVVGIV
+433 LTSRLRPGAVVGIV
-447 AGALAVLVLMLPLNW
+447 AGALAVLVLMLPFNW
-462 QAIAYARAVQLRPEL
+462 QAIAHARAVQLRPEL

-482 QARKQLAKPA
+482 EARKQLAKPA
-492 PAPSPQPEQ
+492 PSPTQSNPAQPRPQ
-501 PKGTDA
+501 
-507 AQSKGADTAQPQVSA
+507 DTAQPQVSA
-522 LKVPN
+522 LIVPN
-527 NLDPSRWQC
+527 NLDPSRWRC
-536 DAAAQQCSVRM
+536 DAAAQQCGARM

-554 TAGVAQTLQQHFPQA
+554 TAAVAQTLQQHFPQA

-588 FLGSGEDPQVIVFAL
+588 FLADGEDPQVIVFAL
-603 GTNGAATREQAEH
+603 GTNGAATRDQAEH

-626 YFVTALAPVDWTAA
+626 YFVTALAPVEWTAA

-685 YEQQLYNAL
+685 YEQQLYGAL
-694 CPHD
+694 CPHS

>member
-170 LCRSRAA
+170 LCRSRVA
-177 RAAVIGAL
+177 RAALIGAL
-185 ALASSFEMLLLYT
+185 ALASSLEMLLLYT

-225 LMHRHAGRQ
+225 LLHRYAGRQ
-234 DDEFAHDPPHWQF
+234 DDEFAHDPPRWQF
-247 FSRSVHVRGREL
+247 FSHTVHVHGRAL
-259 RVTGQQLVNAL
+259 RVTGKQLVNAL

-280 CFAIVDPQSAWL
+280 CFVTVDPQSAWL

-318 RAMGAKVCSYIG
+318 RAMGAKLCSYIG

-344 IVLNPATRTTPLP
+344 IALNPATRTTPLP
-357 WWGYL
+357 WWGHL
-362 GQFALILAVGEV
+362 GQFALIVAVGEV

-392 RVGDNAEPARET
+392 RTEHDADPARET

-410 RRLTASGN
+410 RRLAASGN
-418 AGVRMLGTAGTRFAT
+418 TAVRALGTAGTRFAT
-433 LTARLRPGAVVGIV
+433 LTSRLRPGAVVGIV
-447 AGALAVLVLMLPLNW
+447 AGALAVLVLMLPFNW
-462 QAIAYARAVQLRPEL
+462 QAIAHARAVQLRPEL

-482 QARKQLAKPA
+482 EARKQLAKPA
-492 PAPSPQPEQ
+492 PSPTQSNPAQPRPQ
-501 PKGTDA
+501 
-507 AQSKGADTAQPQVSA
+507 DTAQPQVSA
-522 LKVPN
+522 LIVPN
-527 NLDPSRWQC
+527 NLDPSRWRC
-536 DAAAQQCSVRM
+536 DAAAQQCGARM

-554 TAGVAQTLQQHFPQA
+554 TAAVAQTLQQHFPQA

-588 FLGSGEDPQVIVFAL
+588 FLADGEDPQVIVFAL
-603 GTNGAATREQAEH
+603 GTNGAATRDQAEH

-626 YFVTALAPVDWTAA
+626 YFVTALAPVEWTAA

-685 YEQQLYNAL
+685 YEQQLYGAL
-694 CPHD
+694 CPHS

>member
-170 LCRSRAA
+170 LCRSRVA
-177 RAAVIGAL
+177 RAALIGAL
-185 ALASSFEMLLLYT
+185 ALASSLEMLLLYT

-225 LMHRHAGRQ
+225 LLHRYAGRQ
-234 DDEFAHDPPHWQF
+234 DDEFAHDPPRWQF
-247 FSRSVHVRGREL
+247 FSHTVHVHGRAL
-259 RVTGQQLVNAL
+259 RVTGKQLVNAL

-280 CFAIVDPQSAWL
+280 CFVTVDPQSAWL

-318 RAMGAKVCSYIG
+318 RAMGAKLCSYIG

-357 WWGYL
+357 WWGHL
-362 GQFALILAVGEV
+362 GQFALIVAVGEV

-386 WLPWLT
+386 WLPWLART
-392 RVGDNAEPARET
+392 EHDADPARET

-410 RRLTASGN
+410 RRLAASGN
-418 AGVRMLGTAGTRFAT
+418 TAVRALGTAGTRFAT
-433 LTARLRPGAVVGIV
+433 LTSRLRPGAVVGIV
-447 AGALAVLVLMLPLNW
+447 AGALAVLVLMLPFNW
-462 QAIAYARAVQLRPEL
+462 QAIAHVRAVQLRPEL

-482 QARKQLAKPA
+482 EARKQLAKPA
-492 PAPSPQPEQ
+492 PSPTQSNPAQPRPQ
-501 PKGTDA
+501 
-507 AQSKGADTAQPQVSA
+507 DTAQPQVSA
-522 LKVPN
+522 LIVPN
-527 NLDPSRWQC
+527 NLDPSRWRC
-536 DAAAQQCSVRM
+536 DAAAQQCGARM

-554 TAGVAQTLQQHFPQA
+554 TASVAQTLQQHFPQA

-588 FLGSGEDPQVIVFAL
+588 FLAGGEDPQVIVFAL
-603 GTNGAATREQAEH
+603 GTNGAATRDQAEH

-626 YFVTALAPVDWTAA
+626 YFVTALAPVEWTAA

-685 YEQQLYNAL
+685 YEQQLYGAL
-694 CPHD
+694 CPHS